1 MSSPIEI
8 QYFPSIEFFYYGIIQ
23 GKIIIEGCENYQK
36 GGLRN
41 RCFIAGG
48 GGKMGLSIP
57 LIKGKNQQ
65 TPIKEVK
72 IDFSSN
78 WQKIHLRTI
87 RAAYGSAPFF
97 EYYIDWVERCLFQK
111 NLYLFDYAMEI
122 ILSINKKMNFNIDF
136 METELFQ
143 HKHEIKCPEFPSYHQ
158 VFEDRN
164 GFISNLS
171 ILDLVMNL
179 GNESKLYILNIPRI

>member
-1 MSSPIEI
+1 LSSPIEI
-8 QYFPSIEFFYYGIIQ
+8 QYFPSIGFFYHGIIQ

-48 GGKMGLSIP
+48 GGKMGLSVP

-87 RAAYGSAPFF
+87 QAAYGSAPFF
-97 EYYIDWVERCLFQK
+97 EHYIDWVEHCLFQK
-111 NLYLFDYAMEI
+111 NLYLFDYVMEI

-136 METELFQ
+136 METETFQ
-143 HKHEIKCPEFPSYHQ
+143 HKHDIKCPEFPSYHQ

-179 GNESKLYILNIPRI
+179 GNESKLYLLNIPRI